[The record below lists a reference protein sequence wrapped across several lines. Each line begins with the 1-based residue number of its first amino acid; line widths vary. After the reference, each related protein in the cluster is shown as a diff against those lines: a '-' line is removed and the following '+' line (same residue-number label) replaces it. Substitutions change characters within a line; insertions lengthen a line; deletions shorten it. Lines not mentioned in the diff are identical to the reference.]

1 MHEQPV
7 SAPDEQTRQR
17 RSRVGEHAVDQVIEL
32 DPTPMVRAALD
43 GLSAGRPVE
52 AIAADVHFAVAQ
64 AVCDASIQIARR
76 SGIRNVALS
85 GGVFMNRLLLG
96 EALQRLRAEGLRP
109 LVPSAVPVNDGCI
122 AFGQAAVARARL
134 CER

>member
-1 MHEQPV
+1 M
-7 SAPDEQTRQR
+7 A
-17 RSRVGEHAVDQVIEL
+17 
-32 DPTPMVRAALD
+32 RAALD
-43 GLSAGRPVE
+43 HLMAGRPVE

-96 EALQRLRAEGLRP
+96 EALQRLRAEGLHP